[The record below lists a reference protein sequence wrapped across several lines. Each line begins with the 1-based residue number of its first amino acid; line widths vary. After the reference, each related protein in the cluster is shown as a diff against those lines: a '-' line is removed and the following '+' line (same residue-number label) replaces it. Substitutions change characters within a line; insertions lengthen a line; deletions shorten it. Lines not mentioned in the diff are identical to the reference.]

1 MVGVSKKKVR
11 VLPLTPPLKLKGYSM
26 SNERMVREAIA
37 TVCNKIITEPE
48 AILGQLTSDAM
59 KFQKFSEQLNDIAK
73 TIEDGSDA
81 NVRRQLKNT
90 MVVARDLCKSQ
101 LSVLALLHVYMLG
114 GNVQADAGKAAMTV
128 GIDGEDVLRAMLA
141 QKFKN

>member
-1 MVGVSKKKVR
+1 MD
-11 VLPLTPPLKLKGYSM
+11 
-26 SNERMVREAIA
+26 NERMVKQTIA
-37 TVCNKIITEPE
+37 MVCNKIITEPE

-59 KFQKFSEQLNDIAK
+59 KFHKFSEQLNEVAK

-101 LSVLALLHVYMLG
+101 LTVLALLHVYMLG
-114 GNVQADAGKAAMTV
+114 GSVQSDAGKAAMTV
-128 GIDGEDVLRAMLA
+128 GVNGEDVLMAMLN